1 MNQLFTF
8 TDVIKK
14 GFLELDAFQAMSPLR
29 IVIALSITL
38 LIGLFIYFVYGISY
52 RGVVYN
58 RSFSAVLVLMS
69 LITSMIIMTVSANV
83 VLSLGMVG
91 ALSIVR
97 FRAAIKDP
105 MDIVFL
111 FWAISV
117 GIASGAQLYAIASI
131 GSLFVGITVVLLSK
145 MKHKRLTYL
154 LIVNYDDIAGD
165 RVKMIIE
172 KLEYTLKAKTVTNG
186 TTELTLELKVRGY
199 NTAFVNIL
207 ALTQGVN
214 NAVLVDYNGD

>member
-69 LITSMIIMTVSANV
+69 LITSMIIMTVVICFSLENLRIGGGLPSKIQLQTEIWF
-83 VLSLGMVG
+83 LS
-91 ALSIVR
+91 
-97 FRAAIKDP
+97 F
-105 MDIVFL
+105 
-111 FWAISV
+111 
-117 GIASGAQLYAIASI
+117 
-131 GSLFVGITVVLLSK
+131 
-145 MKHKRLTYL
+145 
-154 LIVNYDDIAGD
+154 
-165 RVKMIIE
+165 MIISSE
-172 KLEYTLKAKTVTNG
+172 
-186 TTELTLELKVRGY
+186 
-199 NTAFVNIL
+199 
-207 ALTQGVN
+207 
-214 NAVLVDYNGD
+214 